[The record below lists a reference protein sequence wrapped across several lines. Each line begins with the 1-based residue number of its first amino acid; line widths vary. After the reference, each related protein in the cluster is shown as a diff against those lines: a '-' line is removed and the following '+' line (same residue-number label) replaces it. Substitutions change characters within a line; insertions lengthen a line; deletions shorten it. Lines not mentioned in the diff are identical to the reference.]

1 MFYSFWMEWSDKRK
15 SNPEWIVCVD
25 VTVNNW
31 MFVLWIYWFSC
42 ILFCNV
48 CHMNGRTIVFG
59 CTAEKLI
66 SVGKTKEKTSNW
78 IDSQCICP
86 SLILIKFSVV
96 YWSSMDA
103 ITAATTQTAMLMWYY
118 CMCNGPAHWITKYQE
133 NRIKINSILC
143 DCISRQHRQ
152 QIQFCWP
159 FFHLQKNIGYSNI
172 AQKIQL
178 YWMSIVGRSG
188 QNKQC
193 ICILSHEL

>member
-1 MFYSFWMEWSDKRK
+1 MNNHSGFNCVQNILFRNLQSMFYSFWMEWSDKRK

-48 CHMNGRTIVFG
+48 CHMNGSTIVFG

-78 IDSQCICP
+78 IDLQCICP

-96 YWSSMDA
+96 HWSSWCDT
-103 ITAATTQTAMLMWYY
+103 TACAMVQHIESQ
-118 CMCNGPAHWITKYQE
+118 NIK
-133 NRIKINSILC
+133 RIESK
-143 DCISRQHRQ
+143 
-152 QIQFCWP
+152 
-159 FFHLQKNIGYSNI
+159 
-172 AQKIQL
+172 
-178 YWMSIVGRSG
+178 
-188 QNKQC
+188 
-193 ICILSHEL
+193 